1 MENYFAA
8 DMVFL
13 EKLWVENQLNF
24 ALWSAIGLK
33 IKLLSSFF
41 DIVAE
46 SLKFSLSENWKSITL
61 LLVGFGG

>member
-24 ALWSAIGLK
+24 ALWSDIGLK